1 MNLSHKPRL
10 STGLPVHNGERFLA
24 QAIESLVGQ
33 TFADFRLIISDN
45 ASTDRTPEICRAY
58 EKSDPRIFYHRGAGN
73 RGPAWNFNHV
83 VHLADGEYFKWA
95 AYDDVCA
102 PELVER
108 CIHVLDHRSPVVLCY
123 TKSYIIDEHGTVLSA
138 YDNPVNATGATPYER
153 FRNVLT
159 NLADDFEAHGEVA
172 AIVAGPS

>member
-10 STGLPVHNGERFLA
+10 SIGLPVHNGEGFLA

-33 TFADFRLIISDN
+33 SD
-45 ASTDRTPEICRAY
+45 S
-58 EKSDPRIFYHRGAGN
+58 RIVYHRGAEN
-73 RGPAWNFNHV
+73 RGAAWNFNHV

-159 NLADDFEAHGEVA
+159 NLAEDFEAHGEVA